1 MVQLRK
7 EITPTYNRQM
17 PPLPTAQSLMKQ
29 SVKNYEKEYEEAKTA
44 LMKAES
50 ELAQYQEIIQSQ
62 QYTIEL
68 GNESVFRKEILVL
81 LMKINNSLS
90 EGLNSI
96 SQQVYDLNTLYA
108 SKNNIETSDTS
119 EEVQEKGIPSS
130 LLEDDD
136 EVYEDDEQK

>member
-29 SVKNYEKEYEEAKTA
+29 SAKNYEKEYEEAKTA

-50 ELAQYQEIIQSQ
+50 ELAQYQEIVQSQ

-68 GNESVFRKEILVL
+68 GNESVFRKEILIL

-108 SKNNIETSDTS
+108 SKNNIETSDNV
-119 EEVQEKGIPSS
+119 EEFQEKGVPSS

-136 EVYEDDEQK
+136 VYEDDEQKE